1 MSLLPTDRL
10 LSPRRIAIALWLI
23 GAAITLPGLYTSGA
37 ATRGPGPDLEVA
49 TRLAGMPLVVFYRH
63 HGLHTI
69 HLRWGMLVL
78 LVGPPLTGIGVAV
91 YRLWRLLGIW
101 QVRPIRRSV

>member
-23 GAAITLPGLYTSGA
+23 GAAITLPASLVATS
-37 ATRGPGPDLEVA
+37 RSGPGPRVA